1 MEANLKYIAAAIV
14 VALGVSP
21 ALAGHAKVAKKQHKQ
36 YRASGPADPSFD
48 RYGRRYR
55 PTVKGPC
62 MVDLGYGRFARC
74 DGSL

>member
-1 MEANLKYIAAAIV
+1 MKLVLTTLALAIGV
-14 VALGVSP
+14 APALGNDIS
-21 ALAGHAKVAKKQHKQ
+21 GAKKRYHAYSH

-55 PTVKGPC
+55 PTVQGPC

-74 DGSL
+74 DGGL